1 MPQNLYWTRSVSLR
15 VPITS
20 CQYQNWLALTVYH
33 SPHHILYI
41 WHMLLQYIKFS
52 TTISIT
58 FHHPSRIPRILQD
71 VLICCGKSEG
81 GCADSWSEF
90 VSLFSSWV
98 IYFLPYLFLT
108 PMSWYWGPSMCVQC
122 IMGRSKPNIFCNRRA
137 QQSPLSQS
145 PPECELLLNAVLLGR
160 SQSVSRPP
168 DSSWMELGLWLTP
181 YGMSE
186 ELQ

>member
-1 MPQNLYWTRSVSLR
+1 MQFFTPQSITVNTDFPYFYIPRNESAYFYILIGSMPQNLYWTRSVSLR

-20 CQYQNWLALTVYH
+20 CQYQNWLTLTVYH

-81 GCADSWSEF
+81 GCTDSWSEF
-90 VSLFSSWV
+90 VSLFGSWV

-108 PMSWYWGPSMCVQC
+108 PMSW
-122 IMGRSKPNIFCNRRA
+122 
-137 QQSPLSQS
+137 
-145 PPECELLLNAVLLGR
+145 
-160 SQSVSRPP
+160 
-168 DSSWMELGLWLTP
+168 
-181 YGMSE
+181 
-186 ELQ
+186 